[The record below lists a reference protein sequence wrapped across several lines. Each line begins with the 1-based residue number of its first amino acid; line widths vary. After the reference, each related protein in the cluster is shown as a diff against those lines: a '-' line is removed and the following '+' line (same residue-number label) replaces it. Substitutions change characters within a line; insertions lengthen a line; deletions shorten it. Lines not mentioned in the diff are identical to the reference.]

1 MVIKRDCKR
10 CLIGL
15 QKGVSN
21 VAKGHLLQ
29 ANWASFRTQLS
40 IYCFLSGDFFITMRF
55 ELMFFLKPSYNVVDS
70 LQRRLMT
77 TERAISNTVSVN

>member
-1 MVIKRDCKR
+1 M

-29 ANWASFRTQLS
+29 ANWASFQTQLS
-40 IYCFLSGDFFITMRF
+40 IYWFLSGDFFITMRF
-55 ELMFFLKPSYNVVDS
+55 EVIVFLKLSYNVVDS
-70 LQRRLMT
+70 L
-77 TERAISNTVSVN
+77 